1 MVFDISLCEQTDR
14 QTYTLITILRRLTAG
29 EVNNEIQEKG
39 RLGAKRLATVTGRR
53 QSVITDKSHIAVLC
67 YNFMTPPPR
76 PRSIKLSGT
85 QADTTATGPR
95 AATTIAPD
103 CSAYCCSV
111 E

>member
-1 MVFDISLCEQTDR
+1 MHVVFDTGLCERTDR

-67 YNFMTPPPR
+67 YYAAAAETEKYQ
-76 PRSIKLSGT
+76 IKRHAG
-85 QADTTATGPR
+85 
-95 AATTIAPD
+95 
-103 CSAYCCSV
+103 
-111 E
+111 